1 VNFWGIINLKLLLDV
16 LFAIG
21 FGLLLFSRVK
31 EQRTLWLLRGYLFLV
46 STAWFIQR
54 YADLPLTSKL
64 IDAVVLAC
72 SLSLAILW
80 QGELRRLMELLGTGR
95 LAVLLGNPPKEF
107 RATSTTI
114 TQLVDTA
121 GKLSQNRRGALIVVD
136 LGSDLRPE
144 DFLYSGTNIEAQLST
159 DLLINLF
166 ATDTPLHDGAVLVKG
181 NKIIS
186 AGVILPLSRQGI
198 SRYGTRHLAALG
210 ITERFD
216 RCICIVVSEETGTL
230 SLANQGKLERP
241 ITSSRLQELLVNLI
255 GNQNSIGTNKSSL
268 AIKKLVKEVFQK
280 VGIEESRL
288 DSFPHQFS
296 GGMRQRVSIAMALA
310 LKPKLLIADEPTTSL
325 DTITS
330 FEIMQEIIHL
340 CNEFDTTLILISHDI
355 NLAAKWCKKVAIIEK
370 GSIVEK
376 GNVSDLSCKTAVH
389 HRKVANHY

>member
-1 VNFWGIINLKLLLDV
+1 MNFWGFINLKLLLDV

-54 YADLPLTSKL
+54 YAYLPLTSKL

-95 LAVLLGNPPKEF
+95 LTVLLGNPPKEF

-114 TQLVDTA
+114 TKLVDTA

-241 ITSSRLQELLVNLI
+241 ITSSRLQELLTKLI
-255 GNQNSIGTNKSSL
+255 GNQNSMGTSKSSIGKNNL
-268 AIKKLVKEVFQK
+268 SQKTNPSDNITIDVKEK
-280 VGIEESRL
+280 EL
-288 DSFPHQFS
+288 N
-296 GGMRQRVSIAMALA
+296 
-310 LKPKLLIADEPTTSL
+310 KPENFTNIKD
-325 DTITS
+325 
-330 FEIMQEIIHL
+330 
-340 CNEFDTTLILISHDI
+340 
-355 NLAAKWCKKVAIIEK
+355 
-370 GSIVEK
+370 
-376 GNVSDLSCKTAVH
+376 
-389 HRKVANHY
+389 

>member
-1 VNFWGIINLKLLLDV
+1 MNFWGFINIRFLLDV
-16 LFAIG
+16 LFAVG
-21 FGLLLFSRVK
+21 FGLLLFTRVK

-46 STAWFIQR
+46 SFAWFIQR
-54 YADLPLTSKL
+54 YAYLPLTSKL

-107 RATSTTI
+107 RAASTTI
-114 TQLVDTA
+114 MQLVDAA
-121 GKLSQNRRGALIVVD
+121 GKLSQNKRGALIVVD

-144 DFLYSGTNIEAQLST
+144 DFLYSGTTIDAQLST

-166 ATDTPLHDGAVLVKG
+166 ATDTPLHDGAVLIKG
-181 NKIIS
+181 NKIVS

-255 GNQNSIGTNKSSL
+255 DNQSSLGISKTSLNKTNSSQNSGSN
-268 AIKKLVKEVFQK
+268 
-280 VGIEESRL
+280 
-288 DSFPHQFS
+288 
-296 GGMRQRVSIAMALA
+296 
-310 LKPKLLIADEPTTSL
+310 
-325 DTITS
+325 DTIT
-330 FEIMQEIIHL
+330 
-340 CNEFDTTLILISHDI
+340 N
-355 NLAAKWCKKVAIIEK
+355 
-370 GSIVEK
+370 IVIDKNSNKSE
-376 GNVSDLSCKTAVH
+376 SLSKI
-389 HRKVANHY
+389 KD

>member
-1 VNFWGIINLKLLLDV
+1 MNFWGFINFKLLLDV
-16 LFAIG
+16 LFAVG
-21 FGLLLFSRVK
+21 FGILLFSRVK

-46 STAWFIQR
+46 SFAWFIQR
-54 YADLPLTSKL
+54 YAYLPLTSKL
-64 IDAVVLAC
+64 IDAAVLAC

-181 NKIIS
+181 NRIIS

-241 ITSSRLQELLVNLI
+241 ITSSRLQELLINLI
-255 GNQNSIGTNKSSL
+255 GSQNTIGTSKSSL
-268 AIKKLVKEVFQK
+268 
-280 VGIEESRL
+280 S
-288 DSFPHQFS
+288 
-296 GGMRQRVSIAMALA
+296 
-310 LKPKLLIADEPTTSL
+310 
-325 DTITS
+325 
-330 FEIMQEIIHL
+330 
-340 CNEFDTTLILISHDI
+340 
-355 NLAAKWCKKVAIIEK
+355 
-370 GSIVEK
+370 
-376 GNVSDLSCKTAVH
+376 KTALSQ
-389 HRKVANHY
+389 KTNQGDNIINEINEKESNKLESFINEQD

>member
-1 VNFWGIINLKLLLDV
+1 MNFWGLITLKLILDI
-16 LFAIG
+16 LFASG

-31 EQRTLWLLRGYLFLV
+31 EPRTLWLLRGYLFLV
-46 STAWFIQR
+46 SLAWFVQR
-54 YADLPLTSKL
+54 YANLPLTSKL

-95 LAVLLGNPPKEF
+95 LTVLLGNPPKEF
-107 RATSTTI
+107 RGNSSTVS
-114 TQLVDTA
+114 QLVEAA
-121 GKLSQNRRGALIVVD
+121 GKLSQNRKGALIVVD

-144 DFLYSGTNIEAQLST
+144 DFLYSGINIEAQLSS

-216 RCICIVVSEETGTL
+216 RCICVVVSEETGTL

-241 ITSSRLQELLVNLI
+241 ITSSRLQELLGEFI
-255 GNQNSIGTNKSSL
+255 GYGNTQTISKSSTN
-268 AIKKLVKEVFQK
+268 
-280 VGIEESRL
+280 R
-288 DSFPHQFS
+288 
-296 GGMRQRVSIAMALA
+296 
-310 LKPKLLIADEPTTSL
+310 
-325 DTITS
+325 
-330 FEIMQEIIHL
+330 
-340 CNEFDTTLILISHDI
+340 
-355 NLAAKWCKKVAIIEK
+355 
-370 GSIVEK
+370 
-376 GNVSDLSCKTAVH
+376 NVSSQNKTPTDNISNSLID
-389 HRKVANHY
+389 KSD